1 MARCSREQEK
11 SRMDQ
16 TSVFI
21 FVGEP
26 EHLLLLK
33 VSEEEQKEQK
43 KIPDVTFLTM
53 ISGHTN

>member
-33 VSEEEQKEQK
+33 VSEEQKEQT
-43 KIPDVTFLTM
+43 KIPNVTFLTM

>member
-1 MARCSREQEK
+1 
-11 SRMDQ
+11 MDQ

-53 ISGHTN
+53 ISGHTT

>member
-1 MARCSREQEK
+1 
-11 SRMDQ
+11 MDQ

-43 KIPDVTFLTM
+43 KIRDVTFLTM
-53 ISGHTN
+53 ISGHTT